1 MIIHSLSVSGFK
13 MIGDPIRIEFPEEGR
28 IGIFGRNESGKST
41 LLESIEYALY
51 GLRRGKAPGATR
63 EDVVTWGRPKA
74 NMTVEFTSGENRY
87 LLEREIG
94 SKSGHQARLYVMLN
108 GQKELITRHVGTVER
123 EIERITGMDRDTF
136 TKLVFIK
143 QKDLDALKK
152 LSKASREQLVNR
164 VMGME
169 VFDESMTS
177 IKDDLKR
184 LKEEK
189 KNKDIE
195 FEGVKNNK
203 EAYEEKVEK
212 KKGLVKENRKL
223 ETKLKRKKKAL
234 DAKKEGLGKYDWLSK
249 KISNKNLLQEMK
261 KALKKDEDALVDLGK
276 LKEQIETQAKAMEK
290 YKPKV
295 EHLEGVASSYRQLEG
310 DISRLESEIKEGKS
324 KKDEEISKS
333 GLSPEE
339 IKDLTPDL
347 PARKARRMTYF
358 VLSLLAGLVL
368 LVVGFLVNLF
378 VIALS
383 VIIFLASGLF
393 FRSYQRLDRISG
405 LHVNIQAITQDIES
419 KKDRLGEMSTSF
431 SSLKKTEGY
440 ESSEEVGREI
450 EGVLSTVKAE
460 TGSESIQGLKEL
472 LKNNRQR
479 ALKLEREKL
488 DEKVK
493 ETKQKI
499 TRTKAKLKSLEKSKP
514 EGVDKVRYTEK
525 RHEKAKIQFEKVQ
538 KEHADIKE
546 PYDGNKREIKVLGD
560 EIKRLKPDYDR
571 FSVLEKEV
579 ERLKKDVEVRQR
591 VALEIKETS
600 KELRSKVLPI
610 AGFII
615 NRILPTITDGRY
627 SDLEITEDL
636 KFKVHSMEAGK
647 YKEREVFSGGTQDQ
661 FLIALRLAFT
671 ESILDSRVKADYY
684 SLLMDECISSSDEVR
699 KQGIF
704 EVLNL
709 MKKTFRQLFIIAHE
723 DISDVVDH
731 HLILTRNARGYM
743 QIRSKSW

>member
-13 MIGDPIRIEFPEEGR
+13 MIGEPVHIEFPEEGR

-41 LLESIEYALY
+41 LLESIEHALY

-74 NMTVEFTSGENRY
+74 NLTVEFTSGENRY

-94 SKSGHQARLYVMLN
+94 SKSGHQARFYVILN
-108 GQKELITRHVGTVER
+108 GQKELITRHVGTVEK

-177 IKDDLKR
+177 IKEDLKE

-189 KNKDIE
+189 KKKDIE

-203 EAYEEKVEK
+203 KAYEEKVEK
-212 KKGLVKENRKL
+212 KKGLLKENRKL

-234 DAKKEGLGKYDWLSK
+234 DAKKEVLEKYDWLSK
-249 KISNKNLLQEMK
+249 KISNENLLQEMK
-261 KALKKDEDALVDLGK
+261 GSLKKDEKALADLSK
-276 LKEQIETQAKAMEK
+276 LKGQIQTQEKALET

-310 DISRLESEIKEGKS
+310 DISRLESEIEEGKK
-324 KKDEEISKS
+324 KKDAEISKS

-347 PARKARRMTYF
+347 SIRKTRSMIYF
-358 VLSLLAGLVL
+358 VLALLVGLVL
-368 LVVGFLVNLF
+368 LVVGFLINFF
-378 VIALS
+378 VIAVS
-383 VIIFLASGLF
+383 AIILLASSLF
-393 FRSYQRLDRISG
+393 FRSYQRLDRVSG

-419 KKDRLGEMSTSF
+419 KKERFGEMSTSF
-431 SSLKKTEGY
+431 SSLKEKEGY
-440 ESSEEVGREI
+440 ESSKEMDEEI
-450 EGVLSTVKAE
+450 EEVLSTVNAE
-460 TGSESIQGLKEL
+460 TGAESIQGLEEL

-479 ALKLEREKL
+479 AGELEQEKL

-499 TRTKAKLKSLEKSKP
+499 TETKAKLKSLEKSKP
-514 EGVDKVRYTEK
+514 QGVDKVRYTEE
-525 RHEKAKIQFEKVQ
+525 RYEKGKKQFEKAQ
-538 KEHADIKE
+538 QEHANIKE
-546 PYDGNKREIKVLGD
+546 SYDGNKGEIKGLRD
-560 EIKRLKPDYDR
+560 EIKRLKSDYDR
-571 FSVLEKEV
+571 FPILEKEV
-579 ERLKKDVEVRQR
+579 EDLKRDVEIRQR

-731 HLILTRNARGYM
+731 HLILTRNVRGYT